1 MATKT
6 TTKST
11 AAKAPARKAAAK
23 TTARPSSRPRAA
35 SVSKVAAGSKP
46 AKVADTSAARTEE
59 GAAVAPAKAKT
70 PAPIEEAAPSPSTKP
85 AETPRRTETSKPS
98 ATKSAFAPITGK
110 KAPAKPNEGATES
123 RSASQPAPPPLPAK
137 SAVES
142 VSLIE
147 PHAPK
152 AKRAANEE
160 IKRMI
165 LPPISRIRTPSA
177 PPEPTKVEPPP
188 AAPAAVAPAAGEE
201 TIETEDGRKIIHIK
215 PPIIVKELATQLGLK
230 NFQLIKELMDDY
242 NIFANP
248 NLTVEPEVAAKICEK
263 HGFVFEMERREKG
276 AGVHKAVEVVAPPP
290 PPVIEKEEELKL
302 RPPVITFM
310 GHVDHGKTSLMDA
323 IRKTRVAAGE
333 AGGITQ
339 HIGAYT
345 LDYEGTKITFLDT
358 PGHAA
363 FTAMRAR
370 GANVT
375 DIVVLVVA
383 ADDGLM
389 PQTIEAINHAKAA
402 PHVKIM
408 VAINKVD
415 LASANVDRVKQQLQE
430 QGLTPEDWGGETITV
445 PTSATKG
452 VGIDELLQNM
462 AVQAEVMELKASPT
476 ATPRGVVIEAQVEPG
491 RGPTATVIVQMGTLK
506 VGEPFICGD
515 YAGKVKSLIDDQ
527 RNMIKS
533 AGPSMPVKVLG
544 FTGLPNAGDEFLV
557 MESDKSAKLL
567 SEERIAAKR
576 TEKLSV
582 PQRATLESL
591 LQAADGKKV
600 LRLVLKCDAQG
611 SLEAITASLGQ
622 IESKKVDLEMI
633 HSGVGPISE
642 SDILLASASNAVVVG
657 FNIKVESNAVGAA
670 KREGVQVKLY
680 SIIYE
685 LIDQIKEAMAGL
697 LDPEHRETVIGH
709 AEVKQVFQLS
719 RGIVAGCL
727 VTDGRIGRT
736 ARARVLRRRQPVYDG
751 GISTLRR
758 FQDDVKE
765 VRSGLECGI
774 KLGDFNEYQVGD
786 VIECYQL
793 EQVPQ
798 KL

>member
-1 MATKT
+1 MPTKT
-6 TTKST
+6 TTKTPTPKASASK
-11 AAKAPARKAAAK
+11 AAKSVASARSSTRSRAAAKPAKSSKATKVAAPARKDGATAPTLSA
-23 TTARPSSRPRAA
+23 TTA
-35 SVSKVAAGSKP
+35 VAPVPKP
-46 AKVADTSAARTEE
+46 AQEVAPKPAAART
-59 GAAVAPAKAKT
+59 
-70 PAPIEEAAPSPSTKP
+70 
-85 AETPRRTETSKPS
+85 
-98 ATKSAFAPITGK
+98 AFAPITAK
-110 KAPAKPNEGATES
+110 KAPGKAAPVAPEPEPKPAI
-123 RSASQPAPPPLPAK
+123 
-137 SAVES
+137 ES

-147 PHAPK
+147 PHVPK
-152 AKRAANEE
+152 PKRAVSDEAV
-160 IKRMI
+160 KRTI
-165 LPPISRIRTPSA
+165 LPPISRIRAT
-177 PPEPTKVEPPP
+177 P
-188 AAPAAVAPAAGEE
+188 AAPPREVPVEAVAAPSTEVDLAEVV
-201 TIETEDGRKIIHIK
+201 TETEDGRKIIHIK
-215 PPIIVKELATQLGLK
+215 PPIIVKDLAAQLGLK
-230 NFQLIKELMDDY
+230 NFQLIKELMDDF

-248 NLTVEPEVAAKICEK
+248 NLTVEPEVATKVCDK

-276 AGVHKAVEVVAPPP
+276 GGVHKVEQVVVAPP
-290 PPVIEKEEELKL
+290 PPVIEKEEELKT
-302 RPPVITFM
+302 RAPIITFM

-339 HIGAYT
+339 HIGAYAV
-345 LDYEGTKITFLDT
+345 DYKGTRITFLDT

-389 PQTIEAINHAKAA
+389 PQTIEAIHHAKAA

-408 VAINKVD
+408 VAVNKMD
-415 LASANVDRVKQQLQE
+415 LPSANIDRVKKQLQE
-430 QGLTPEDWGGETITV
+430 HELTPEDWGGETIVV
-445 PTSATKG
+445 PVSATKG
-452 VGIDELLQNM
+452 TGINELLDNM
-462 AVQAEVMELKASPT
+462 IVQAEVMELKASPT
-476 ATPRGVVIEAQVEPG
+476 ATPRGTVIEAQVEAG
-491 RGPTATVIVQMGTLK
+491 RGPTATVIVQMGTLE

-515 YAGKVKSLIDDQ
+515 YGGKVKSLVDDLGKP
-527 RNMIKS
+527 IKS
-533 AGPSMPVKVLG
+533 AGPSTPVKVLG

-557 MESDKSAKLL
+557 MESEKSAKVL
-567 SEERIAAKR
+567 SEERLAARR

-591 LQAADGKKV
+591 LETADGKKV

-611 SLEAITASLGQ
+611 SLEALVASLGQ
-622 IESKKVDLEMI
+622 IQSKKIDLEMI
-633 HSGVGPISE
+633 HAGVGPISE
-642 SDILLASASNAVVVG
+642 SDILLASASDAVVVG

-685 LIDQIKEAMAGL
+685 LIDQMKEAMAGL

-727 VTDGRIGRT
+727 VTDGRVSRT

-751 GISTLRR
+751 GLSTLRR

-765 VRSGLECGI
+765 VRVGLECGI

-793 EQVPQ
+793 EQVAQ

>member
-1 MATKT
+1 MPTKT
-6 TTKST
+6 TTKSKAGKT
-11 AAKAPARKAAAK
+11 PKPPVPAKSSSTRTRAAVKPVRASK
-23 TTARPSSRPRAA
+23 TTENKGDAPKVGEQAA
-35 SVSKVAAGSKP
+35 TNRVEQPKM
-46 AKVADTSAARTEE
+46 
-59 GAAVAPAKAKT
+59 
-70 PAPIEEAAPSPSTKP
+70 APSNP
-85 AETPRRTETSKPS
+85 AGTP
-98 ATKSAFAPITGK
+98 TKSAFVPIAAKKQPPKPTPIAPET
-110 KAPAKPNEGATES
+110 PTKPT
-123 RSASQPAPPPLPAK
+123 
-137 SAVES
+137 VET

-147 PHAPK
+147 PHTPK
-152 AKRAANEE
+152 P
-160 IKRMI
+160 KRMVTDETVKRTI
-165 LPPISRIRTPSA
+165 LPPISRIRERTA
-177 PPEPTKVEPPP
+177 IADP
-188 AAPAAVAPAAGEE
+188 AREEATVAPAASMGDE
-201 TIETEDGRKIIHIK
+201 TAEVEAETEDGRKIIHIK
-215 PPIIVKELATQLGLK
+215 PPIVVKDLAAQLGLK
-230 NFQLIKELMDDY
+230 NFQLIKELMDDF

-248 NLTVEPEVAAKICEK
+248 NLTVEPEVATKVCDK

-276 AGVHKAVEVVAPPP
+276 GGVHKVEQVVVAPPP
-290 PPVIEKEEELKL
+290 PIIEKEEELKL
-302 RPPVITFM
+302 RAPIITFM

-345 LDYEGTKITFLDT
+345 VDYKGTRITFLDT

-408 VAINKVD
+408 VAINKID
-415 LASANVDRVKQQLQE
+415 LPSANIDRVKQQLQE
-430 QGLTPEDWGGETITV
+430 RDLTPEDWGGETIVV
-445 PTSATKG
+445 PVSATKG
-452 VGIDELLQNM
+452 TGIDELLENM
-462 AVQAEVMELKASPT
+462 VVQAEVMELKASPT
-476 ATPRGVVIEAQVEPG
+476 ATPRGTVIEAQVEAG
-491 RGPTATVIVQMGTLK
+491 RGPTATVIVQMGTLQ

-515 YAGKVKSLIDDQ
+515 YGGKVKSLVDD
-527 RNMIKS
+527 RGKPLKS
-533 AGPSMPVKVLG
+533 AGPSTPVKVLG
-544 FTGLPNAGDEFLV
+544 FTGLPNAGDELLV
-557 MESDKSAKLL
+557 MESEKSAKVL
-567 SEERIAAKR
+567 SEERLAAKR
-576 TEKLSV
+576 TEKLSM

-591 LQAADGKKV
+591 LEAADGKKV

-611 SLEAITASLGQ
+611 SLEALVASLGQ
-622 IESKKVDLEMI
+622 IQSKKIDLEMI
-633 HSGVGPISE
+633 HAGVGPISE

-657 FNIKVESNAVGAA
+657 FNVKVESNAVGTA
-670 KREGVQVKLY
+670 KREGVQVKLF

-727 VTDGRIGRT
+727 VSDGRISRT

-751 GISTLRR
+751 GLSTLRR

-765 VRSGLECGI
+765 VRVGLECGI
-774 KLGDFNEYQVGD
+774 KLGDFSEYQVGD
-786 VIECYQL
+786 IIECYQL
-793 EQVPQ
+793 EQVAQ